1 MMSLSKFKAL
11 MLMAIVFLLGSIVG
25 ASLGTAFVSRKLA
38 SPSEP
43 SRSHGREKM
52 IEKFKS
58 RLKLSPQQ
66 TAQMQTIVDET
77 HKQFSALHETVK
89 PQFDEIRNRMRARIR
104 ELLDEDQKRE
114 FEIMNREFDQ
124 RKAKEDSK

>member
-11 MLMAIVFLLGSIVG
+11 MLMAIVFLLGGIVG
-25 ASLGTAFVSRKLA
+25 ASLGTTFVSRKLA
-38 SPSEP
+38 SPSEGSP
-43 SRSHGREKM
+43 SQKREKM

-66 TAQMQTIVDET
+66 TAQLQTILDET
-77 HKQFSALHETVK
+77 HRQFSALHETVR
-89 PQFDEIRNRMRARIR
+89 PQFDEIRDRMRAKIR

-124 RKAKEDSK
+124 RKAREGAK